1 MVTCPLLVIFTAR
14 ISLGEFLLAVCTVV
28 HRPTSV
34 NCDAGRPGDI
44 DYEHVDLRA
53 SRLGQA
59 INISR
64 KTIEIGPGT
73 DDAEMVGI
81 VVGAIV
87 GTRRTGE

>member
-14 ISLGEFLLAVCTVV
+14 ISLGEVLLAVCTVV

-53 SRLGQA
+53 LRLGQA
-59 INISR
+59 INQYLPKRSRGLRSVQPQRVCRLFR
-64 KTIEIGPGT
+64 KTTSGT
-73 DDAEMVGI
+73 DGS
-81 VVGAIV
+81 
-87 GTRRTGE
+87 